1 MTMKSS
7 EKEIVQLNQS
17 ISVVDD
23 DVENWLSLLTKTM
36 QSTL

>member
-1 MTMKSS
+1 MKSS